1 MKKHLFLTIMLTMV
15 AGLASAQVTLNYN
28 LDSGTAYT
36 TKVVLEQDISQTFM
50 GQSQDVESDQGYG
63 IELTFTDFED
73 GKYSVKMVYKSIM
86 INQPMAGLSYDS
98 ETTTTEPT
106 GAAKAV
112 ASVLNKELQF
122 TLSKTGEVSNITGF
136 EAMLDSMAAN
146 MGITGEAQLSLFK
159 SQMSSQYNTQTM
171 KDQLKRTLI
180 VFPEKEL
187 NKGDLWTED
196 QSVSAPFAMNIQTTY
211 EVADY
216 DNETVTLNVSSDI
229 FTEGGELVTNGATMT
244 PDLSGVQSGTIKID
258 RKTGLILEGGMEQ
271 LISGVL
277 NMTSPQEMEIGTEI
291 SGKTEVTGTVQ

>member
-1 MKKHLFLTIMLTMV
+1 MKKLLSLTIMLTLV

-28 LDSGTAYT
+28 LSSGTTYS
-36 TKVVLEQDISQTFM
+36 TKVVLEQDISQAYM

-86 INQPMAGLSYDS
+86 INQPMTGLSYDS
-98 ETTTTEPT
+98 ETATTEPT

-112 ASVLNKELQF
+112 ASVLDRELQF

-146 MGITGEAQLSLFK
+146 MGITEEAQLSLFK
-159 SQMSSQYNTQTM
+159 SQMSSQYNTQSM

-180 VFPEKEL
+180 IFPDKEL

-196 QSVSAPFAMNIQTTY
+196 QSVSAPFTMNIQTTY
-211 EVADY
+211 EVAAY
-216 DNETVTLNVSSDI
+216 DDETVTLNVSSDI

-277 NMTSPQEMEIGTEI
+277 NMTSPQEMEIVTEI

>member
-1 MKKHLFLTIMLTMV
+1 MKKILSLSMMLTLV

-28 LDSGTAYT
+28 LSSGTTYS
-36 TKVVLEQDISQTFM
+36 TKVVLEQDISQAFM

-98 ETTTTEPT
+98 ETATTEPT
-106 GAAKAV
+106 GSAKAV
-112 ASVLNKELQF
+112 ASVLDRELQF

-146 MGITGEAQLSLFK
+146 MGITEETQLSLFK

-180 VFPEKEL
+180 VFPNKEL
-187 NKGDLWTED
+187 NKGNLWTED
-196 QSVSAPFAMNIQTTY
+196 QSVSAPFTMNIQTTY
-211 EVADY
+211 EVASY
-216 DNETVTLNVSSDI
+216 DDETVTLNVSSDI

-277 NMTSPQEMEIGTEI
+277 NMTSPQEMEIVTEI
-291 SGKTEVTGTVQ
+291 SGKTEVIGTLQ

>member
-1 MKKHLFLTIMLTMV
+1 MKKILSLSMMLTLV

-28 LDSGTAYT
+28 LSSGTTYS
-36 TKVVLEQDISQTFM
+36 TKVVLEQDISQAFM

-98 ETTTTEPT
+98 ETATTEPT
-106 GAAKAV
+106 GSAKAV
-112 ASVLNKELQF
+112 ASVLDRELQF

-180 VFPEKEL
+180 VFPDKEL
-187 NKGDLWTED
+187 DKGDLWTED

-216 DNETVTLNVSSDI
+216 DNDTVTLNVSSDI

-277 NMTSPQEMEIGTEI
+277 NMTSPQEMEIVTEI
-291 SGKTEVTGTVQ
+291 SGKTEVTGIVQ

>member
-1 MKKHLFLTIMLTMV
+1 MKKILSLCMMLTLV

-28 LDSGTAYT
+28 LSSGTTYS
-36 TKVVLEQDISQTFM
+36 TKVVLEQDISQAFM

-98 ETTTTEPT
+98 ETATTEPT
-106 GAAKAV
+106 GSAKAV
-112 ASVLNKELQF
+112 ASVLDRELQF

-180 VFPEKEL
+180 VFPDKEL
-187 NKGDLWTED
+187 DKGDLWTED

-211 EVADY
+211 EIADY
-216 DNETVTLNVSSDI
+216 DNDTVTLNVSSDI
-229 FTEGGELVTNGATMT
+229 FSEGGELVTNGATMT
-244 PDLSGVQSGTIKID
+244 PDLSGIQSGTLKID

-277 NMTSPQEMEIGTEI
+277 NMTSPQEMEIITEI